1 MANSDLPTVKLPSGE
16 TVPQLGQ
23 GTWHMGESGRARK
36 DEVTALK
43 LGLDLGMTLIDTAE
57 MYGDGRSEAL
67 VGEAIA
73 GRRDEVFLVT
83 KVYPHHA
90 SRRAMLAACNHS
102 LQRLRVEMIDLYLLH
117 WPGEVPL
124 DETVHA
130 FEALQREGKIRQW
143 GVSNF
148 DLQQIES
155 LHAIA
160 GGAAAQTDQVLYHLG
175 KRGIEWD
182 LLPRLRRHRVPVMA
196 YSPFDQG
203 RLLRTRA
210 LLDFA
215 QRQAM
220 TPAQVAIAWL
230 LARDGVIAIPKA
242 GNRASLR
249 ENAAALAHP
258 LTATQLQELDRLFP
272 PPKAPS
278 RLAMI

>member
-1 MANSDLPTVKLPSGE
+1 MKRVELPSGE
-16 TVPQLGQ
+16 SVPALGQ
-23 GTWHMGESGRARK
+23 GTWNIGDDPARR
-36 DEVTALK
+36 DEEIAALRLGID
-43 LGLDLGMTLIDTAE
+43 LGLTLIDSAE
-57 MYGDGRSEAL
+57 MYGDGRSETL

-73 GRRDEVFLVT
+73 GRRDEVFIVT

-90 SRRAMLAACNHS
+90 SRRAMQAACDHS

-117 WPGEVPL
+117 WPGDVPL
-124 DETVHA
+124 DETVQA

-148 DLQQIES
+148 DLRQIES

-182 LLPRLRRHRVPVMA
+182 LLPRLRRHRIPVMA

-230 LARDGVIAIPKA
+230 LAQDGVIAIPKA
-242 GNRASLR
+242 GNRARVR

-272 PPKAPS
+272 PPKGPG